1 MAGVPTSPASRS
13 RPGAPERIAV
23 GLGAAQA
30 LLAAAALVTILAT
43 SGTADPAW
51 EIRRELAPLDLV
63 LGVLYAP
70 LGALIVARS
79 RHAVG
84 WAFLAIGWGYTVT
97 GAAIAWTVLTVAQ
110 PQLPG
115 AAWAAPVLITGW
127 TAGALLSILVLPFLL
142 TPDRPRGWARRVA
155 LASLVLVGLAAGLRL
170 LIQLP
175 GAPRH
180 PLTGGGR
187 VSEVALAVDGSL
199 IPVYAMLAV
208 AVAVAVAIRRRRARP
223 DERRGLAWL
232 LAAQV
237 TVAVSYL
244 AFEVG
249 VSLEGRWLLI
259 GTALLV
265 LAETMLLASV
275 FVLIRR
281 QPAWRV
287 DLAISRTL
295 VGLLLT
301 VTLVIAYVVA
311 VWALGMVAPWGAE
324 SSRMLAVAALALGVL
339 PLRDWLQRQV
349 ERLVFGSGA
358 DPWVL
363 LERVA
368 QALASGNEDQ
378 PQLAGL
384 IDALCRALRLGGA
397 QVSIRGVPV
406 ASSGRLDPDD
416 PEDVDR
422 ALRLDLHQQGHPI
435 GVLAVVPPRGERLD
449 PRTVRLLRQIAGLVA
464 VSAGLEEANRAVEE
478 ARTRVVEVREQERRL
493 LRRELHDGIGPAL
506 SGTALA
512 LAAVPVTSSL
522 SPDDAILLRRLV
534 EELSRRAD
542 DVRQMARVLL
552 PPVLDE
558 GRLGE
563 ALTLLA
569 ERHSMPRLAIKV
581 DAPDADRLDGPRQV
595 VTYQVAAEALRNAVR
610 HAGAR
615 HCLVRLTHRPDGS
628 VSLVVRDDGR
638 GIDPDAAPGIGL
650 TSMQERA
657 AELDGTVSVA
667 SDDSGTRV
675 EMVLP

>member
-1 MAGVPTSPASRS
+1 MPASLASRLRS
-13 RPGAPERIAV
+13 GAPERVAV
-23 GLGAAQA
+23 VLGAAQA
-30 LLAAAALVTILAT
+30 LLAVSVLVALLAT
-43 SGTADPAW
+43 SGVADPSW
-51 EIRRELAPLDLV
+51 EIRRELAPVDLA
-63 LGVLYAP
+63 LGVLFAP
-70 LGALIVARS
+70 LGLLIVARS

-84 WAFLAIGWGYTVT
+84 WAFLAIGWGYTIT
-97 GAAIAWTVLTVAQ
+97 AAGIAWTVLTVAH
-110 PQLPG
+110 PDLPG
-115 AAWAAPVLITGW
+115 AGWAAPVLVAGW
-127 TAGALLSILVLPFLL
+127 TAGTLLSILVLPFLL
-142 TPDRPRGWARRVA
+142 TPGRPTGWSRRLALIA
-155 LASLVLVGLAAGLRL
+155 LALVGFATVLRL
-170 LIQLP
+170 LFQLP
-175 GAPRH
+175 GAPAH
-180 PLTGGGR
+180 PLTGGGAA
-187 VSEVALAVDGSL
+187 SEAALALDSWL
-199 IPVYAMLAV
+199 IPVYALVAVGVALAV
-208 AVAVAVAIRRRRARP
+208 GLRRRRARP
-223 DERRGLAWL
+223 EERRGLAWL

-237 TVAVSYL
+237 AVALSYL
-244 AFEVG
+244 TFEIG

-265 LAETMLLASV
+265 LAEIMLLASV

-301 VTLVIAYVVA
+301 VTLVIGYVVA

-368 QALASGNEDQ
+368 QALASGSEDQ

-384 IDALCRALRLGGA
+384 IDALRRALRLGGA
-397 QVSIRGVPV
+397 QVSIHGVLV
-406 ASSGRLDPDD
+406 ASSGRLDPGD
-416 PEDVDR
+416 PQDADR
-422 ALRLDLHQQGHPI
+422 ALRLDLQQQGHPI
-435 GVLAVVPPRGERLD
+435 GVLSVVPPRGERLD

-464 VSAGLEEANRAVEE
+464 VSAGLEEANRAVED

-512 LAAVPVTSSL
+512 LAAVPATSSL
-522 SPDDAILLRRLV
+522 SPDDAVLLRRLV

-563 ALTLLA
+563 ALMLLA

-615 HCLVRLTHRPDGS
+615 HCLVRLTHLPDGA

-638 GIDPDAAPGIGL
+638 GMDPDAAPGIGL
-650 TSMQERA
+650 ASMRERA
-657 AELDGTVSVA
+657 DELDGTVSVA
-667 SDDSGTRV
+667 SDESGTRV